1 LKPKSQKS
9 WINTTETDQIIPYTD
24 GILSSQFSMDHRF
37 NLRIIEH
44 STNIT
49 GQKRMYKITFQCSS
63 LAIQLQYNYTLPLLY
78 QRKPHWQQSSR
89 EIYWENTQTIAREN
103 AGNGPSGNQTGS
115 CVDKTRDT
123 IILRDRK
130 EDTRR
135 VLRKYRE
142 INRTWKGGFYLVSTS
157 KIINLVQ
164 NILYIRYV

>member
-1 LKPKSQKS
+1 
-9 WINTTETDQIIPYTD
+9 
-24 GILSSQFSMDHRF
+24 MDHRF

-49 GQKRMYKITFQCSS
+49 GQKGESKITFQCSS
-63 LAIQLQYNYTLPLLY
+63 LAIKLHSASLVSADTDSNRVERYIG
-78 QRKPHWQQSSR
+78 K
-89 EIYWENTQTIAREN
+89 NTQTIAREN
-103 AGNGPSGNQTGS
+103 ARDGLSGNQTGS
-115 CVDKTRDT
+115 CVDKARDT

-130 EDTRR
+130 WDNRR

-142 INRTWKGGFYLVSTS
+142 INTTWKGGFYLVSTS